1 MSRHAR
7 CRCLLP
13 LHGAVS
19 LGMRRLVV
27 VLGALSTLMVTLGNW
42 TALITALTGVPGP
55 VFWSLMGPTLV
66 LPLVAGAAAAAALY
80 RTRMHRAGQSAATT
94 GEPQWLDRVW
104 QASLLLTVL
113 GYAAAVLVTA
123 TVPLIP
129 TLDAQIASRTTPLSG
144 HYAIIGIAASV
155 VLRARISVL
164 CALLLAPPIALMLL
178 QSRGQRV
185 LLAIEEPLVVLSFVL
200 AQIGALSWTLH
211 QAAALDRAGARHRHD
226 SIALAQERARTKAR
240 RRRDSFVHDH
250 ILSVLVAIAAGLKDA
265 EHLRLAARDA
275 LASLQQPTTPRHRVP
290 ASTLFTTLATTT
302 ATLAP
307 EMQTTTSTVDN
318 HLLLPSEVA
327 HAIQDAA
334 GEAIR
339 NSLRHAHVAISPEPS
354 AIHRSLV
361 LSSDAQQV
369 RVMIAD
375 DGAGFDPSALPTG
388 RHGITGS
395 IHQRLRDVGAT
406 ARIESAPGRG
416 TVVTITWQQASSNPH
431 RPPLLHDP
439 IPDDPWQLDPPIQR
453 RQVAAMMESPGARAI
468 AVYGIASHLVIAIL
482 EMHLGSYATNLP
494 VALSLLAQLTA
505 ALLLLRT
512 WPKAA
517 IPHWAAITVLAV
529 LATSNLS
536 VLLAFKYDG
545 WPGFAAWATGSAT
558 SLCHGLLMRQHP
570 RMAWIGQ
577 LLLMTTTAIWVHLTD
592 RPTIIIITYILPHI
606 VSLALWHLI
615 VTCCITASTA
625 LETSQRQT
633 ASILAAR
640 QADQTM
646 NQIMDRSMAAVRA
659 RTQPLLTQLA
669 TSPTPTPALRTQ
681 ARLLEAEL
689 RDEIR
694 APFFTNTPVVHAAR
708 QARARGIDVLL
719 LDDSHGSNNL
729 PDTIKQQALHHVIHT
744 IRTTTNGRIVV
755 RVNPPGRPTLLSILS
770 NEHTWQIGTD
780 GAIHQPDTTHAPP

>member
-1 MSRHAR
+1 MSRHAQ

-27 VLGALSTLMVTLGNW
+27 VLGALSALMLTLGNL

-66 LPLVAGAAAAAALY
+66 LPLVAGAAAAAALC
-80 RTRMHRAGQSAATT
+80 RTRMHHGEQDAATA
-94 GEPQWLDRVW
+94 GEPQWLDWVW

-123 TVPLIP
+123 AVPLIP
-129 TLDAQIASRTTPLSG
+129 TLDAQVASRTTPLSG
-144 HYAIIGIAASV
+144 HYAIIGIAAPA
-155 VLRARISVL
+155 VLRARISTLYAV
-164 CALLLAPPIALMLL
+164 LLAPPIALMLL

-200 AQIGALSWTLH
+200 AQIGALSWTLR

-307 EMQTTTSTVDN
+307 DMPTTTSTTNN
-318 HLLLPSEVA
+318 HLLIPPEVA
-327 HAIQDAA
+327 HAIQDATS
-334 GEAIR
+334 EAIR
-339 NSLRHAHVAISPEPS
+339 NSLRHAAHNNQHSTID
-354 AIHRSLV
+354 RSLI
-361 LSSDAQQV
+361 LSSTAHQI
-369 RVMIAD
+369 RVDISD
-375 DGAGFDPSALPTG
+375 NGAGFDPSALPTG

-395 IHQRLRDVGAT
+395 IHQRLHDVGAT
-406 ARIESAPGRG
+406 ATIETAPGQG
-416 TVVTITWQQASSNPH
+416 TTVTITWQ
-431 RPPLLHDP
+431 PPPPPDP
-439 IPDDPWQLDPPIQR
+439 DHTQQPPDPPIQR

-468 AVYGIASHLVIAIL
+468 AAYGIASHLVIAIL

-494 VALSLLAQLTA
+494 VALSLLAQLAA

-536 VLLAFKYDG
+536 VLLAFNYNG

-558 SLCHGLLMRQHP
+558 SLCHGLLMRQRP
-570 RMAWIGQ
+570 IAAWTGQ
-577 LLLMTTTAIWVHLTD
+577 LLLLTTSAIWVHLTD
-592 RPTIIIITYILPHI
+592 RPTIMTITYILPHI

-640 QADQTM
+640 QADHTM

-729 PDTIKQQALHHVIHT
+729 PDHLRDLMIQNVASTLEST
-744 IRTTTNGRIVV
+744 RSGRVV
-755 RVNPPGRPTLLSILS
+755 ARIEPPGRATVLSVVTDHTSYQLTADGRTATLSL
-770 NEHTWQIGTD
+770 
-780 GAIHQPDTTHAPP
+780 